1 VKRLH
6 ELCRPQP
13 PDLGAFA
20 RRGLTRRGLTRRGS
34 AQQRPQRQL
43 EQTLRSSV
51 VSLTEWTAAQ
61 GWSLLES
68 AELLH
73 LSART
78 LRQWQHDL
86 RTAKLR
92 AHPLGRPVLRSS
104 RHQRNDVI
112 ALLHELGPATGVP
125 TLQACFPAMP
135 RAELADLVRRY
146 RRCWRRRHQQLL
158 HVLRWTTPGAVWAM
172 DFAEAPNPIDGIHPY
187 LFAVRDL
194 ASGQQL
200 LWLPVP
206 ALSADVAVVALRS
219 LFAWYGTP
227 LVLKTDNGSPF
238 CADAT
243 LDLLRENQVIPLF
256 SPPGTPQ
263 YNGAIEA
270 GIGSLKTR
278 TETHAARLG
287 HPAHWSAD
295 DVAHAQAEAN
305 ATARPRGPTEPTP
318 KERWTARLTI
328 TQEQRLLFLAEV
340 ERRRT
345 QARAEEGLPT
355 DGPLPT
361 PVERTLDRRAI
372 RHALVELGFLLFR
385 RRRITLPFRSKKV
398 ANIT

>member
-1 VKRLH
+1 MKRLG
-6 ELCRPQP
+6 ELGHAQP
-13 PDLGAFA
+13 ANLDAFA
-20 RRGLTRRGLTRRGS
+20 RRDFTRRGS

-43 EQTLRSSV
+43 EKSLRSSI
-51 VSLTEWTAAQ
+51 VSLTAWTAEQ
-61 GWSLLES
+61 GWSLPET
-68 AELLH
+68 AELLR

-78 LRQWQHDL
+78 LRQWQYDL
-86 RTAKLR
+86 RTANLQV
-92 AHPLGRPVLRSS
+92 HTLGRPVLHSS

-135 RAELADLVRRY
+135 RVELADLIRRY

-158 HVLRWTTPGAVWAM
+158 HVLRWTTPGTVWAM

-200 LWLPVP
+200 LWLPVSAP
-206 ALSADVAVVALRS
+206 TADVVVVALRS
-219 LFAWYGTP
+219 LFAWHGAP

-238 CADAT
+238 CAGAT

-256 SPPGTPQ
+256 SPPGTPE
-263 YNGAIEA
+263 YHGAIEA

-278 TETHAARLG
+278 TETHAARAG

-295 DVAHAQAEAN
+295 DVARAQAEAN
-305 ATARPRGPTEPTP
+305 ATARPQGPDEPTP
-318 KERWTARLTI
+318 NERWTARPTI
-328 TQEQRLLFLAEV
+328 TQEQPTCFLAV
-340 ERRRT
+340 LQRRRT
-345 QARAEEGLPT
+345 EARAEEGLPT

-361 PVERTLDRRAI
+361 QVERTLDRRAI
-372 RHALVELGFLLFR
+372 RQTLVELGFLLFR
-385 RRRITLPFRSKKV
+385 RRRITLPFRSKKT
-398 ANIT
+398 ANIR